1 MQPKGLDESNSAD
14 TSTNWIGSNPTLSNQ
29 HSVWA
34 GGPSSP
40 YSLCLILVSFK
51 PRCTVFRLKSTMRV
65 EILSNSGSESS
76 LAPAELRCGATAKK
90 LMDTNL
96 QETLFSDEA
105 PLFWCALT

>member
-1 MQPKGLDESNSAD
+1 
-14 TSTNWIGSNPTLSNQ
+14 
-29 HSVWA
+29 
-34 GGPSSP
+34 
-40 YSLCLILVSFK
+40 
-51 PRCTVFRLKSTMRV
+51 MRV

-96 QETLFSDEA
+96 QETLFSDGA